1 MRISDWSSD
10 VCSSDLLL
18 EDRGQY
24 HPRRQ
29 WPGLAAVRALPYR
42 ARDADADVRG
52 QQSRALEQVIESRR
66 ADNQIRVTRTFPGSS
81 FLEMASSPEPPRPA
95 ADDACRIPRGTV
107 GRIFV
112 LLPAPNDRK
121 TTRL

>member
-29 WPGLAAVRALPYR
+29 WQGLAAVRALPYR
-42 ARDADADVRG
+42 ARDADAHVRG
-52 QQSRALEQVIESRR
+52 QQPRALEQVMESRCV
-66 ADNQIRVTRTFPGSS
+66 DDPMRVVQTFPGSS
-81 FLEMASSPEPPRPA
+81 LLEMASSPNRRGARLMMPA
-95 ADDACRIPRGTV
+95 GSLA
-107 GRIFV
+107 GR
-112 LLPAPNDRK
+112 
-121 TTRL
+121 